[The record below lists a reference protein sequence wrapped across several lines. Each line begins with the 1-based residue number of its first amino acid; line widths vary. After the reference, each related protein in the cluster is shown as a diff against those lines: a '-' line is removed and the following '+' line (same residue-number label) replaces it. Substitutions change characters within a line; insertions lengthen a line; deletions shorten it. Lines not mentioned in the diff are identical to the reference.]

1 MPTNTNAGQ
10 DRVITEADRL
20 SDVVTKARA
29 DNLVEA
35 QEATSLMNFT
45 VRCLEQRLKDAVCEV
60 DEYRRAIVD
69 LEAKIKRLED
79 WKEWAL
85 AVEREWNANAIAT
98 MLGGQP
104 GDSQRKVI
112 QREVPKL
119 LERIKRLEEAG
130 NKMAGRLYDGWPD
143 LDGDEV
149 IADMDAL
156 VEGWNEA
163 KESKP

>member
-1 MPTNTNAGQ
+1 VKT
-10 DRVITEADRL
+10 ISEIDRL

-69 LEAKIKRLED
+69 LEAKIKRLE
-79 WKEWAL
+79 
-85 AVEREWNANAIAT
+85 
-98 MLGGQP
+98 
-104 GDSQRKVI
+104 
-112 QREVPKL
+112 
-119 LERIKRLEEAG
+119 EAG

-143 LDGDEV
+143 LDGNEV

>member
-69 LEAKIKRLED
+69 LEAKIKRLE
-79 WKEWAL
+79 
-85 AVEREWNANAIAT
+85 
-98 MLGGQP
+98 
-104 GDSQRKVI
+104 
-112 QREVPKL
+112 
-119 LERIKRLEEAG
+119 EAG
-130 NKMAGRLYDGWPD
+130 
-143 LDGDEV
+143 
-149 IADMDAL
+149 DAL
-156 VEGWNEA
+156 FELCDASPIQFELVDQIPQRLKAWEEA
-163 KESKP
+163 KEAKP

>member
-20 SDVVTKARA
+20 SDVVTKACA

-69 LEAKIKRLED
+69 LEAKIKRLE
-79 WKEWAL
+79 EAL
-85 AVEREWNANAIAT
+85 RRIANQDYRGNRSTESQIAA
-98 MLGGQP
+98 
-104 GDSQRKVI
+104 
-112 QREVPKL
+112 
-119 LERIKRLEEAG
+119 EAL
-130 NKMAGRLYDGWPD
+130 K
-143 LDGDEV
+143 
-149 IADMDAL
+149 
-156 VEGWNEA
+156 EA
-163 KESKP
+163 KP